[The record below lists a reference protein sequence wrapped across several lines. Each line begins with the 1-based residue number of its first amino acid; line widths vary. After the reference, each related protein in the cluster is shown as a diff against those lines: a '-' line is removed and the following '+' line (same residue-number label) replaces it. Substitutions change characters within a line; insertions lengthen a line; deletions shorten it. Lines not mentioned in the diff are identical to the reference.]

1 MNEAISARAK
11 SRVYVA
17 TCGLKIGTDVGTGCI
32 VDADVVRAKSFLIVC
47 RQPWNIEHLN
57 EMGDI
62 MFAKHVLVLGG
73 DKGTDVQGTC
83 GRMSCNWCRWE
94 NLMHRRAHGL
104 HNFRGDLVEVNH
116 GCGAEWRTGYGI
128 GANSAACPD
137 FRVYKNPQRWRG
149 LDNRI
154 L

>member
-83 GRMSCNWCRWE
+83 GRMSCNWCR
-94 NLMHRRAHGL
+94 
-104 HNFRGDLVEVNH
+104 
-116 GCGAEWRTGYGI
+116 
-128 GANSAACPD
+128 
-137 FRVYKNPQRWRG
+137 
-149 LDNRI
+149 
-154 L
+154 